1 MQEKMH
7 KSQEYY
13 NFESSHLNYNNQVTY
28 ANTKKRIKL

>member
-1 MQEKMH
+1 MH

-13 NFESSHLNYNNQVTY
+13 NFEESNLNYKHQVTY